1 MCKELKNLSKVFT
14 ALAMVTLFFT
24 IIRTYFYFIHP
35 ELFSGVLNLLP
46 ALLYGVFYD
55 TVFVLIIN
63 GLVFFLFFFPFRIR
77 NTLFWQGITKI
88 VFVIINFSALLFYL
102 ITAKF
107 YDSLDNLFI
116 KISGH
121 NSFFQT
127 LNAQLIKI
135 DFNFSNSWDLLFIA
149 AFIFIVLWNI
159 FPSINNMLFERSR
172 ANRLIRGALSFLGI
186 VLLSSALYLH
196 TYKPENWQTKLF
208 NKLNRTEQLL
218 SINSSYKILHF
229 YLLENEEI
237 PKTENYTQLDNLFS
251 SRKKYLENKRKKQS
265 LILVNINDALF
276 SFPEF
281 KQILEA
287 SGMSY
292 RLKENFYA
300 THKLEGLQ
308 EDELLLSFPA
318 FIHKPLMQTKFA
330 FNQYQ
335 SFADVLRKN
344 NYKSFWLST
353 KSNAKAAKNF
363 YGFDVLI
370 ADEDLSKSL
379 AKLSGILHTIEQNY
393 FIFIN
398 LQGDFREL
406 MNFLSDEYF
415 NNNTMII
422 INSKTTQKNDFAY
435 GKTAFLL
442 PENTSKLSF
451 AYDTISDLDI
461 FPSMIDYLGIKIEIT
476 AFGKSIFK
484 KQEENLFQYTGN
496 DFIILNDSM
505 LLRYNGVSTKW
516 MINYR
521 KDPDEFYDLQ
531 DIYPVQK
538 INLENKIRAVIRE
551 YNRKLEQQQ

>member
-1 MCKELKNLSKVFT
+1 MQKELKNLLKVFT
-14 ALAMVTLFFT
+14 ALATVILFFT
-24 IIRTYFYFIHP
+24 VIRTYFYFIKP
-35 ELFSGVLNLLP
+35 ELFSSMANLLP
-46 ALLYGVFYD
+46 AFLYGVFYD
-55 TVFVLIIN
+55 TIFVLIIN

-77 NTLFWQGITKI
+77 NTVFWQGITKI
-88 VFVIINFSALLFYL
+88 VFVVINFSVLLFYL

-107 YDSLDNLFI
+107 YEKLAPLFL
-116 KISGH
+116 KSSEH
-121 NSFFQT
+121 NDFFQS
-127 LNAQLIKI
+127 LNTQLIKI
-135 DFNFSNSWDLLFIA
+135 DFNFSNSWDLLLIA

-172 ANRLIRGALSFLGI
+172 ANRLVRWFLSLAGI
-186 VLLSSALYLH
+186 ILLLSALYSH
-196 TYKPENWQTKLF
+196 IYKPENWQTKLF
-208 NKLNRTEQLL
+208 SKLNRTEQLL
-218 SINSSYKILHF
+218 SISSSYKLLHF

-251 SRKKYLENKRKKQS
+251 SRKKYLENNRKKQN

-281 KQILEA
+281 KQVLDA
-287 SGMSY
+287 SGMAY

-308 EDELLLSFPA
+308 QDELLLSFPA

-353 KSNAKAAKNF
+353 KSEAKAAKNF

-370 ADEDLSKSL
+370 ANKDLSKSL
-379 AKLSGILHTIEQNY
+379 SKLSEILHTMEQNY

-398 LQGDFREL
+398 LQGDFEGL
-406 MNFLSDEYF
+406 LNFLSDEYF
-415 NNNTMII
+415 NKNTLII
-422 INSKTTQKNDFAY
+422 INLKTAQKNDFAY

-451 AYDTISDLDI
+451 AHDTISDLDI
-461 FPSMIDYLGIKIEIT
+461 FPSIIDYLGINDEIT

-484 KQEENLFQYTGN
+484 KQNKCLFQYTGN
-496 DFIILNDSM
+496 DFIVLDDSL

-516 MINYR
+516 MINYH

-538 INLENKIRAVIRE
+538 INLENKIRAIIGE
-551 YNRKLEQQQ
+551 YNRKLEQKQ